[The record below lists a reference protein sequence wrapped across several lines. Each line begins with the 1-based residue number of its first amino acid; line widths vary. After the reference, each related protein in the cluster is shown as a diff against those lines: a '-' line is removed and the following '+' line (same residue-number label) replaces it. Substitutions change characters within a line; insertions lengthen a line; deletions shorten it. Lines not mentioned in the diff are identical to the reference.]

1 MLNYVVKIE
10 QENDAFLVSSR
21 DIPELN
27 SVGYS
32 YEEALKEAVDGLE
45 TAFML
50 YMEQRRAIPSA
61 SEKQQDE
68 AEVELPARVGL
79 KVALY
84 NEMLQQKVTK
94 AELAR
99 RLSYNQKQIDRL
111 WDLDHST
118 KLESLEQAFHALG
131 RKLHIS
137 LA

>member
-1 MLNYVVKIE
+1 MWNYVVKIE

-61 SEKQQDE
+61 SAKQQDE
-68 AEVELPARVGL
+68 VEIELPTRVGL

-118 KLESLEQAFHALG
+118 KLEALEQAFHALG